1 MEQEENFVYG
11 VEVELDKP
19 DSFLLIKETLTR
31 IGIKSKRDN
40 TIYQS
45 CHILHRRGKYYIIHF
60 LELFSIDGRGNNMT
74 DEDYARRNSIA
85 RLLSKWKLCKILNI
99 ADVSDSSPE
108 TPIDVI
114 MYRDKNE
121 YKLVSKY
128 TVGSKK
134 NK

>member
-1 MEQEENFVYG
+1 MEQEEKFEFG

-31 IGIKSKRDN
+31 IGIKSKRGN
-40 TIYQS
+40 ILYQS
-45 CHILHRRGKYYIIHF
+45 CHILHRRGKYYITHF
-60 LELFSIDGRGNNMT
+60 LELFAIDRGENNMT
-74 DEDYARRNSIA
+74 DEDYARRNSIV
-85 RLLSKWKLCKILNI
+85 RLLSKWKLCKILNMSQ
-99 ADVSDSSPE
+99 VSDSSPE

-114 MYRDKNE
+114 MYKNKKE
-121 YKLVSKY
+121 YELVSKY